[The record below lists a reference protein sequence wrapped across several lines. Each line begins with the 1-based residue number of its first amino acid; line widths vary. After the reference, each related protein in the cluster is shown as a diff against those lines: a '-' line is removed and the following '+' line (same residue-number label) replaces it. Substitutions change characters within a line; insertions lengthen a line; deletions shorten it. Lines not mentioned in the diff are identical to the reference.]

1 MSVAPTGLFSAV
13 CSIEGVHDLFGQYP
27 YRWGRS
33 SFAFLI
39 VIVAIV
45 IAIAGDLKR
54 MQASSGRRD
63 YLTLLS
69 SGTAPP
75 G

>member
-1 MSVAPTGLFSAV
+1 VGT
-13 CSIEGVHDLFGQYP
+13 II
-27 YRWGRS
+27 
-33 SFAFLI
+33 FAFLI

-54 MQASSGRRD
+54 MQPSLGRRD

-69 SGTAPP
+69 AQERLHLAELRQ
-75 G
+75 